1 MRAAYCLLAI
11 FLLGVL
17 SLVSCSS
24 APSLD
29 DAATELQKD
38 THALETDDVFKN
50 PLKKLHIIARP
61 DTDISCGD
69 GHFKRVLEATADYTR
84 ANEPVDNYLDR
95 AQRLMEDTLRL
106 PRFGY
111 DVTFDP
117 AQVDQLTGRTIHGTK
132 EALGI
137 TVTVEVHEEPPTWRL
152 RAESR
157 CLAR

>member
-11 FLLGVL
+11 FLLAI
-17 SLVSCSS
+17 VSCSS

-50 PLKKLHIIARP
+50 PLAKLHIVTRP
-61 DTDISCGD
+61 DTDISCGE
-69 GHFKRVLEATADYTR
+69 GRFKRVLTATADYTR

-117 AQVDQLTGRTIHGTK
+117 AQVDRLTDRTIHGTK

-137 TVTVEVHEEPPTWRL
+137 TVTVEVQQGPPTWRL

-157 CLAR
+157 CLTR